1 MAKLKQELGLDK
13 AEVEIEGTFIENPE
27 WKFWH
32 GVNLDVDI
40 KEEDMDEETRELNKL
55 FDEDFE
61 EEEEIDENFILNLNE
76 GQKMIEER
84 GDDDEETKVESN
96 EEESKF
102 GFMPPNLSDEAKE
115 MLMKAR

>member
-1 MAKLKQELGLDK
+1 MAKLKHELGLDK

-27 WKFWH
+27 WKFRH

-40 KEEDMDEETRELNKL
+40 KEEDMDEETKELNKL

-61 EEEEIDENFILNLNE
+61 EEEEIDEDFILNLNE

-84 GDDDEETKVESN
+84 GEEDEIIHEPT

-102 GFMPPNLSDEAKE
+102 GFMPPNLSEEAKE
-115 MLMKAR
+115 MLIKAR